1 MTPLFSSIYNLT
13 IHFLKE
19 DLMTKA
25 EILELINAHPLC
37 YLATSENNKPHVR
50 AMGMYCADEKGMI
63 FQTVDG
69 KDLPKQ
75 LKANPNVEVC
85 FFSPEKNIQIR
96 VSGKAT
102 LLEDRDLKKEIV
114 EKRPFL
120 KPWMET
126 KGFDM
131 IPVFRIVDCVAYEW
145 TMEKNLL
152 PKEYVKF

>member
-1 MTPLFSSIYNLT
+1 LTLPFLLIIIAPSI
-13 IHFLKE
+13 LKE
-19 DLMTKA
+19 AHMTKV
-25 EILELINAHPLC
+25 EIIEFLNAHPIC

-50 AMGMYCADEKGMI
+50 AMGLVRADEKGLI

-75 LKANPNVEVC
+75 VKENPNVEVC
-85 FFSPEKNIQIR
+85 FFSSEKNIQIR

-102 LLEDRDLKKEIV
+102 WVEDPGMKKEII

-120 KPWMET
+120 KPLVD
-126 KGFDM
+126 KGGLKM
-131 IPVFRIVDCVAYEW
+131 VPVFRMVDCTAYEW
-145 TMEKNLL
+145 TIEKNLL